1 LNVALHNHLLC
12 HPVTPV
18 APGTAA
24 DITINNHLAVINTKL
39 LRDYASI
46 DPRLRQLVLL
56 VKAWAKARNV
66 NSAYVGTLSSYA
78 YTLLVIDH
86 LQRRPGAPV
95 LPVLQEMEPTFDRTV
110 GEWW

>member
-1 LNVALHNHLLC
+1 
-12 HPVTPV
+12 
-18 APGTAA
+18 
-24 DITINNHLAVINTKL
+24 
-39 LRDYASI
+39 
-46 DPRLRQLVLL
+46 LVLL

-110 GEWW
+110 GEWCVCGGGGGGVCWVLGEGVGVM